1 MDFTQLKYVRE
12 AVRQGYSLTLAAGK
26 VHATQ
31 PGLSRRIRE
40 LEDELGVEIFERK
53 GKRLLGLTPP
63 GKQLLP
69 LVERILQDAES
80 LRQSADQF
88 ASADTGS
95 LVIAT
100 THTQARYALVAAV
113 TAFRARFPRVHL
125 ELRQAS
131 PAEIADLVA
140 EGEADIGFA
149 SDVLAQHAGVEA
161 YDAYQWS
168 HLVVVPKG
176 HPLTQSQELSLQEL
190 SEYPLVTTEP
200 GMAGRGGIDQAFAKA
215 GLEMDVVL
223 AARDAD
229 VIKTYVEAGLGV
241 GIIPGI
247 AYDVTRDYAL
257 VTLAAEHLFGVHS
270 AKVGL
275 RKGAFLRNY
284 TAEFVRLLVPQFR
297 QPGANAETERRR
309 QWKEQA
315 ANYLHSA

>member
-12 AVRQGYSLTLAAGK
+12 AVRQGYSLTLAANK

-63 GKQLLP
+63 GQQLLP
-69 LVERILQDAES
+69 LVERILKDAES
-80 LRQSADQF
+80 LRQSADQY

-100 THTQARYALVAAV
+100 THTQARYALTAAV
-113 TAFRARFPRVHL
+113 MSFRHRFPGVRL
-125 ELRQAS
+125 ALRQAS
-131 PAEIADLVA
+131 PAEIADMVA
-140 EGEADIGFA
+140 EGEADIGVA
-149 SDVLAQHAGVEA
+149 SEALALHSGLDTYES
-161 YDAYQWS
+161 YQWS
-168 HLVVVPKG
+168 HLVVVPRN
-176 HPLTQSQELSLQEL
+176 HPLIQYPEITLKDIAD
-190 SEYPLVTTEP
+190 YPLVTTEP
-200 GMAGRGGIDQAFAKA
+200 GIAGRGAIDQAFAKA
-215 GLEMDVVL
+215 GLEPDVVL

-229 VIKTYVEAGLGV
+229 VIKTYVDAGLGI

-247 AYDVTRDYAL
+247 AYDVTRDYGLVAL
-257 VTLAAEHLFGVHS
+257 GAEHLFGVQT

-284 TAEFVRLLVPQFR
+284 TAEFVRLLVPTFQA
-297 QPGANAETERRR
+297 PGAEHRRPLQQSASR
-309 QWKEQA
+309 F
-315 ANYLHSA
+315 LHGV